1 MSTDR
6 DDEKLEA
13 LLRSRPIEPPSTNL
27 AARITL
33 AALTRPRT
41 EARARPQSR
50 PRSLGERLS
59 DLFADLRLPQPAF
72 ALAALLLVGLVAG
85 WSLELDALVTG
96 DDSDAVYVQSFLYPD
111 EEWS

>member
-6 DDEKLEA
+6 DDEKLET
-13 LLRSRPIEPPSTNL
+13 LLRSRPLEPPRPDLALRIAL
-27 AARITL
+27 AARV
-33 AALTRPRT
+33 
-41 EARARPQSR
+41 RPQLV
-50 PRSLGERLS
+50 PRSLGERLA

-85 WSLELDALVTG
+85 WSVELDALLAG
-96 DDSDAVYVQSFLYPD
+96 DDSDAVYVQSFLYPE